1 MKKKL
6 GAFSTK
12 IYYPRLPV
20 IKGGSYIAKI
30 LLPVFLILFLAS
42 CTNQASNSGF
52 SAKRVDPSQEED
64 TSGLGISSSDLI
76 KMSKKMAVDIMVDSQ
91 FQNKKNPPVIIIDD
105 TRFLNE
111 STQVL
116 DINMLLDRI
125 RINLIRA
132 ARGKL
137 QFKSRKNLDL
147 ALKEKI
153 IAGVKITEA
162 DYWMIGRISSF
173 SSVSNKSGVR
183 SNFLQFSFELLDLET
198 SNTVWGNIYEIKK
211 IGADD
216 AVYR

>member
-1 MKKKL
+1 MMKQETGTSIKRTHFP
-6 GAFSTK
+6 AFHLWK
-12 IYYPRLPV
+12 NGLQ
-20 IKGGSYIAKI
+20 
-30 LLPVFLILFLAS
+30 ILFPVLLFFFMAG
-42 CTNQASNSGF
+42 CAVQPANPGGF
-52 SAKRVDPSQEED
+52 SAKRVDPSKQED
-64 TSGLGISSSDLI
+64 TSGLGIGSSDLI
-76 KMSKKMAVDIMVDSQ
+76 KMSRKMAADILADPQ
-91 FQNKKNPPVIIIDD
+91 FQNRRKPPVIIIDD

-137 QFKSRKNLDL
+137 RFKSRKNLDL

-173 SSVSNKSGVR
+173 SSVSNKSGIR
-183 SNFLQFSFELLDLET
+183 SNFLQFSFELLDLAT
-198 SNTVWGNIYEIKK
+198 SNAVWGNIYEIKK